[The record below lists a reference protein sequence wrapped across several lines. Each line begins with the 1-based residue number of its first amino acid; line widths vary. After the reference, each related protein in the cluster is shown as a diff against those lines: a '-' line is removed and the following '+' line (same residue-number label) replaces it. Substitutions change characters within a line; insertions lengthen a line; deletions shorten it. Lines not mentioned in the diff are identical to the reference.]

1 METGRR
7 EKWLLAPL
15 PDCAIFESKRLNKH
29 LTKLLKIA
37 EITSVD
43 SLPYAGYMY
52 ISIEAKRYS
61 HY

>member
-7 EKWLLAPL
+7 EKRLLVPL
-15 PDCAIFESKRLNKH
+15 PDCSIFESKRLNKH

-43 SLPYAGYMY
+43 SSPYAGYMY
-52 ISIEAKRYS
+52 ISTKAKRYS
-61 HY
+61 HC